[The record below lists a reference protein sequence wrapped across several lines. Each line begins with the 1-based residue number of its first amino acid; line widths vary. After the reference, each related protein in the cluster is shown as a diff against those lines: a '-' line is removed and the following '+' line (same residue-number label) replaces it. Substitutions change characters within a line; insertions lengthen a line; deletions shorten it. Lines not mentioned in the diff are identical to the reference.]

1 MQKHARCGVFL
12 RETFSCPGT
21 RGPSQAGKVPPDFA
35 GQRLRQLFQALA
47 VPLIK
52 AR

>member
-1 MQKHARCGVFL
+1 MQKHARSGVFL
-12 RETFSCPGT
+12 RETFNCPGA
-21 RGPSQAGKVPPDFA
+21 REPSQAEKVPPAFA

-52 AR
+52 AG